1 MQEGTGRLLT
11 CCCSGVCAGWVF
23 FVFCVSAA
31 PGSQGAHVGSVCSQ
45 SCSWTG
51 MGAAAFSKT
60 VQAKQILSGLA
71 LGHKIERSKEVA
83 AAHRGSS
90 KPE

>member
-1 MQEGTGRLLT
+1 MQQLTGGQSQAAHMLWQWRV
-11 CCCSGVCAGWVF
+11 CSLCVLCA
-23 FVFCVSAA
+23 AA
-31 PGSQGAHVGSVCSQ
+31 PGSQGAHAGSVCSQ